1 MAVEFAEWL
10 RLLETEYLDGYIEG
24 DGAAVKLLV
33 APEFDAV
40 AETLAHVAGR
50 AVEKGYLVAWVDSAR
65 VKVQMV
71 DELFHSVARQVD
83 WMEAMENWL
92 RERFAENGYTLPAGV
107 PLSNVD
113 AIAAANDT
121 SRPQL
126 LAEARRWIRNT
137 LASDGALCKEFRT
150 AMSMLA
156 WSFLNPQ
163 NVSPTDA
170 EVVRQWLRGEKPP
183 LTPLKRMQI
192 HQRIGRHNARL
203 MLTSLTAFLPRL
215 GYKGA
220 VLVMDLCAVVSDS
233 PQEDALRYSRA
244 AVQDVYEMLRQ
255 FIDGTDETKH
265 LLLVA
270 AAGPGLVFNDKRGI
284 DCYTALKLR
293 TSDEVRD
300 RNRANPL
307 GALVRLE
314 GEATP

>member
-10 RLLETEYLDGYIEG
+10 RLLETEYLDDYIEG

-92 RERFAENGYTLPAGV
+92 RERFAENGYTLPEGV